1 MHHLSNAISSI
12 KVGVINKRI
21 EVDVPNTKVIVNVL
35 KILGELGYI
44 RGFTIK
50 NKKNILVFLK
60 YFKKTPV
67 IRNISVVSTPGR
79 RVFIQKKEILIGMN
93 KKEAG
98 FYIISTNKGLL
109 TDEISSAFNVGGEVM
124 VRVN

>member
-50 NKKNILVFLK
+50 NKKNILFFLK
-60 YFKKTPV
+60 YFKKNPV

>member
-109 TDEISSAFNVGGEVM
+109 TDEISSTFNVGGEVM
-124 VRVN
+124 VKVN